1 MVTVFEKIGAFFGFA
16 ADLMNY
22 KVFGDISLM
31 QLFAP
36 MVVVVLVLGVVS
48 LIAGISFVIGEG
60 VSRSTRRLDAKAR
73 KAESDRRYAETQR
86 YRAEMRARAAA
97 REKRGKK

>member
-16 ADLMNY
+16 SDLMNY

-36 MVVVVLVLGVVS
+36 VVVIVFVLGVVS
-48 LIAGISFVIGEG
+48 LIAGISFTIGEG
-60 VSRSTRRLDAKAR
+60 VSRSSRRLDAQAR
-73 KAESDRRYAETQR
+73 ARRAATR
-86 YRAEMRARAAA
+86 EMRR
-97 REKRGKK
+97 KK